1 MKHSSQAATTAA
13 QSAGNKRGS
22 NCMSAQP
29 TAGNE
34 RGSTWI
40 QTQFG
45 NEYKYYLRNGCVYAA
60 NLFASGALLQTF
72 LSAKGLSGA
81 QIGTVTAALSMAQ
94 TVTILLFSTVVDKVR
109 NSLRTSA
116 KLMLLLPLFSLV
128 MLPFSLMEGISAD
141 VLMAAVLIAGAVQN
155 IFYELYVILDYR
167 IPYEII
173 DMRHYGRLNSINGL
187 TGGLLMVAVS
197 GLTTTLL
204 YRFDVGPVFF
214 GMYLFAAA
222 CMVTGMLVTRS
233 MRAVAKPAEESTLKR
248 AGLMNT
254 LRMPAFWA
262 LIAPNLMRGFNS
274 GVVGMLATIAMFELK
289 LSAAQTSALSI
300 IYTAMTIAGPI
311 CFLRLQGRM
320 RLHSMYLMASAIML
334 CALPTMMAGRSFGM
348 FICVY
353 IVLLVGLGIADYTM
367 PVLITRVIPYESIGS
382 YTSLRMGV
390 HMAGLALGSMAAGAA
405 LGSIPTAALL
415 LFSGCMQ
422 LGSGLIYWL
431 YCRKKKDELL

>member
-1 MKHSSQAATTAA
+1 MIALERK
-13 QSAGNKRGS
+13 GMS
-22 NCMSAQP
+22 N
-29 TAGNE
+29 E
-34 RGSTWI
+34 I
-40 QTQFG
+40 
-45 NEYKYYLRNGCVYAA
+45 KYYLRNGCVYAA
-60 NLFASGALLQTF
+60 NLFASGTLLQTF
-72 LSAKGLSGA
+72 LSANGVSSA
-81 QIGTVTAALSMAQ
+81 QIGTVTATLSMAQ

-109 NSLRTSA
+109 DSLKTSA
-116 KLMLLLPLFSLV
+116 KLMLILPLFSLV
-128 MLPFSLMEGISAD
+128 MMPFSLMEGISAD

-155 IFYELYVILDYR
+155 IFYGLYVILDYR

-173 DMRHYGRLNSINGL
+173 DMKNYGRLNSVNGL

-197 GLTTTLL
+197 GLTTMLL

-214 GMYLFAAA
+214 GMYLFAAV
-222 CMVTGMLVTRS
+222 CMVTGMLITRS
-233 MRAVAKPAEESTLKR
+233 MRAVAKPAEESTLKK
-248 AGLMNT
+248 AGLLNT

-262 LIAPNLMRGFNS
+262 LIAPNMMRGFNN

-300 IYTAMTIAGPI
+300 IYTAMTLAGPI
-311 CFLRLQGRM
+311 CFLKLQGRM

-334 CALPTMMAGRSFGM
+334 CTMPLLAGHSFGM

-353 IVLLVGLGIADYTM
+353 IVLLMGLGIADYTM

-405 LGSIPTAALL
+405 LGKVPTALLL
-415 LFSGCMQ
+415 LFSGSMQ
-422 LGSGLIYWL
+422 MGSGLIYWL
-431 YCRKKKDELL
+431 YCRKRKDELL